1 MIALAKN
8 LTNDKEP
15 ALGSIHADTLLTVR
29 AKEATLSKE
38 AQMWADVDTN
48 KDFLNY
54 SEVAD
59 LVVDV
64 IRDPTMRPVTVG
76 VFGSWGTG
84 KSTLLN
90 LIEGGLNPSDAESE
104 FIVVR
109 FDAWLYQGF
118 DDSRAAL
125 MEVIASTLIE
135 AAQESESILPKAKKL
150 FSRVNKMRALGLL
163 VEGSALA
170 MGMPAL
176 GFGAKSVEALTK
188 LFSGDVSSEDLG
200 AIREDSSKA
209 KEHVANILA
218 EEKQQTPPKQIA
230 AFRSEFS
237 DVLNGLNK
245 TLVVFVDNLDR
256 CLPKQTI
263 HTLEALR
270 LFLFMNH
277 TAFVVAADED
287 MVRHSVSEHFKDP
300 GDRHIT
306 DYLDKLIQVPVRVP
320 MLGVQEVRAYLFLL
334 FASAGNKVS
343 ANRVEELREA
353 LEDNLRKAWK
363 DEPVSTERALA
374 ILGNDLPIEVKE
386 AFPIADRM
394 APMLANSASVLG
406 NPRIVKRMLN
416 VVRMRVRVAK
426 LREMPVNEALIAKI
440 ALFERCM
447 DEKAVTHLYSIINS
461 AAGGKPQ
468 ILSTLEGFVEDPDK
482 FETACPDIWKTKENL
497 LRDWVRLEPALSTED
512 LRPIVYLSRETTP
525 LRVLR
530 AGLSS
535 EAAEALAVLKRI
547 TNTSSPSAIA
557 ALQTIPSNEQV
568 KVMVQ
573 LIESMRPHSDWSGKA
588 PGFDGAQLLADKSHE
603 AGALL
608 SDFIHTVMPD
618 KLKPWV
624 KTRVKD
630 KGWFSAKERN

>member
-1 MIALAKN
+1 
-8 LTNDKEP
+8 
-15 ALGSIHADTLLTVR
+15 
-29 AKEATLSKE
+29 
-38 AQMWADVDTN
+38 MWADVDTN

-54 SEVAD
+54 SEIAD

-76 VFGSWGTG
+76 IFGSWGTG

-90 LIEGGLNPSDAESE
+90 LIEGGLNPTESTSD

-135 AAQESESILPKAKKL
+135 AAQKSESVLPKAQRL
-150 FSRVNKMRALGLL
+150 FSRVNKMRALGFL
-163 VEGSALA
+163 VEGGALA
-170 MGMPAL
+170 LGMPAFGL
-176 GFGAKSVEALTK
+176 GAKSVDALSK
-188 LFSGDVSSEDLG
+188 LLSGEVEEEVIG
-200 AIREDSSKA
+200 ALREGGSKA
-209 KEHVANILA
+209 KEHLMGILG
-218 EEKQQTPPKQIA
+218 EDKQQTPPQQIA

-237 DVLNGLNK
+237 DVLTGLNK

-277 TAFVVAADED
+277 TAFVVAADEE
-287 MVRHSVSEHFKDP
+287 MVRHSVSEHFKEP

-320 MLGVQEVRAYLFLL
+320 MLGVQEVRAYLFML
-334 FASAGNKVS
+334 FASAGDKVN
-343 ANRVEELREA
+343 AEKIEVLRAA

-363 DEPVSTERALA
+363 DEPVSTEKALGL
-374 ILGNDLPIEVKE
+374 LGEGIPIEVKE

-416 VVRMRVRVAK
+416 VVRMRVRVARM
-426 LREMPVNEALIAKI
+426 REMPVNEALIAKI

-447 DEKAVTHLYSIINS
+447 DEKAVAYLYSVINS
-461 AAGGKPQ
+461 AAGGKPR
-468 ILSTLEGFVEDPDK
+468 ILCTLEGLVEDADE
-482 FETACPDIWKTKENL
+482 FEAACPDVWKTKENL
-497 LRDWVRLEPALSTED
+497 LKDWVRLEPSLSTED

-525 LRVLR
+525 LRILR

-535 EAAEALAVLKRI
+535 EAAEAFAVLKRI
-547 TNTSSPSAIA
+547 TNTSSPSAKL
-557 ALQTIPSNEQV
+557 ALQAIPSNEQV
-568 KVMVQ
+568 AVMVQ
-573 LIESMRPHSDWSGKA
+573 LIESMRAHSDWSSKA
-588 PGFDGAQLLADKSHE
+588 VGFDGAQLLADKSLE
-603 AGALL
+603 AGAFL
-608 SDFIHTVMPD
+608 SEFIQTIMPG
-618 KLKPWV
+618 KLKPWMSA
-624 KTRVKD
+624 RVKD
-630 KGWFSAKERN
+630 KQWFKSPGRK

>member
-1 MIALAKN
+1 
-8 LTNDKEP
+8 
-15 ALGSIHADTLLTVR
+15 
-29 AKEATLSKE
+29 
-38 AQMWADVDTN
+38 MWADVDTN
-48 KDFLNY
+48 NDFLNY

-90 LIEGGLNPSDAESE
+90 LIENGLNPPQGAAD
-104 FIVVR
+104 FVVVR

-125 MEVIASTLIE
+125 MEVIASTLIQ
-135 AAQESESILPKAKKL
+135 AAEETSTLPKARKL
-150 FSRVNKMRALGLL
+150 ASRVNKMRLLGLL
-163 VEGSALA
+163 VEGGALA
-170 MGMPAL
+170 MGMPAFGL
-176 GFGAKSVEALTK
+176 GARGVGALGKIL
-188 LFSGDVSSEDLG
+188 SGDVDEESLSTLKDEG
-200 AIREDSSKA
+200 VKA
-209 KEHVANILA
+209 KDHFTGVLA
-218 EEKQQTPPKQIA
+218 DEKQQTPPQQIA

-237 DVLNGLNK
+237 DVLNSLGK

-277 TAFVVAADED
+277 TAFVVAADEG
-287 MVRHSVSEHFKDP
+287 MVRHSVGEHFKDP
-300 GDRHIT
+300 GDRHVT

-320 MLGVQEVRAYLFLL
+320 RLGVQEVRAYLFML

-343 ANRVEELREA
+343 SQHIENLRAGLEE
-353 LEDNLRKAWK
+353 NLRKAWK
-363 DEPVSTERALA
+363 DEPISTEIALGL
-374 ILGNDLPIEVKE
+374 LGTNVPVEVAE
-386 AFPIADRM
+386 AFPIADRI
-394 APMLANSASVLG
+394 APMLASSTSILG

-416 VVRMRVRVAK
+416 VVRMRVRVAA
-426 LREMPVNEALIAKI
+426 LREMPVDEALIAKV

-447 DEKAVTHLYSIINS
+447 DEKAVAHLYSIINV
-461 AAGGKPQ
+461 AAGGKPEV
-468 ILSTLEGFVEDPDK
+468 LAALEKQLEDSAK
-482 FETACPDIWKTKENL
+482 FEEACPDPWKAKVDL
-497 LRDWVRLEPALSTED
+497 LRDWIRLDPQLSAID

-535 EAAEALAVLKRI
+535 DAAEALAVLKRT
-547 TNTSSPSAIA
+547 TNTSSPSATA
-557 ALQTIPSNEQV
+557 ALQSIPAAEQAA
-568 KVMVQ
+568 VMVQ
-573 LIESMRPHSDWSGKA
+573 LIESMRPHSDWTTKA
-588 PGFDGAQLLADKSHE
+588 PGFDGAQLLAEKSAD
-603 AGALL
+603 AGTLL

-618 KLKPWV
+618 KIRPWIS
-624 KTRVKD
+624 TRVKG
-630 KGWFSAKERN
+630 KSWFKPREKK